1 MIPVLI
7 FFAHAIF
14 AVWAFAKSYQMD
26 GLVQAFLNLFFIVV
40 LFTVGW
46 TISDLVVGFVISSE
60 GYEILLPTS
69 KLSMF
74 FLKIT
79 GFIQLYGNGYGRIL
93 PKDSVSLIV
102 LTAIEYFFYR
112 FYFKQTKMN

>member
-14 AVWAFAKSYQMD
+14 AVWAFAKSYQTD
-26 GLVQAFLNLFFIVV
+26 GIVQAFLNIFFIII

-46 TISDLVVGFVISSE
+46 TISDLIVGFVVLSE
-60 GYEILLPTS
+60 GYEIMLPTS
-69 KLSMF
+69 KISMF
-74 FLKIT
+74 FLKAT

-93 PKDSVSLIV
+93 PKDSISLIV
-102 LTAIEYFFYR
+102 LTVIEFFFYK
-112 FYFKQTKMN
+112 FYFRQTKMN

>member
-1 MIPVLI
+1 LIPVII

-14 AVWAFAKSYQMD
+14 AVWAFAKSYQSD
-26 GLVQAFLNLFFIVV
+26 GIVQAFLNVFFIVV

-46 TISDLVVGFVISSE
+46 TISDLVVGFLISDA
-60 GYEILLPTS
+60 GYEVLLPS
-69 KLSMF
+69 GSVSMF

-79 GFIQLYGNGYGRIL
+79 GFIVVYGNGYGRIL
-93 PKDSVSLIV
+93 PKDAISLVV

>member
-14 AVWAFAKSYQMD
+14 AVWAFAKSYQTD
-26 GLVQAFLNLFFIVV
+26 GIVQAFLNVFFIVI

-46 TISDLVVGFVISSE
+46 TISDLMVGFVISSE
-60 GYEILLPTS
+60 GYEIMLPAS
-69 KLSMF
+69 KISMF
-74 FLKIT
+74 FLKTT

-93 PKDSVSLIV
+93 PKDSISLIV
-102 LTAIEYFFYR
+102 LTTIEYFFYR

>member
-14 AVWAFAKSYQMD
+14 AVWAFAKSYQTD
-26 GLVQAFLNLFFIVV
+26 GIVQAFLNVVFIII

-46 TISDLVVGFVISSE
+46 TISDLLVGFVISSE
-60 GYEILLPTS
+60 GYEILLPGG
-69 KLSMF
+69 KVSMF
-74 FLKIT
+74 FLKMT
-79 GFIQLYGNGYGRIL
+79 GFIQLYGNGYGKIL

-102 LTAIEYFFYR
+102 LTVIEYFFYR